1 MDLELALAI
10 EDETERML
18 SVVAV
23 IADAVRDLGYT
34 PVIVGGLAVQ
44 FWTYSPPRVRRTG
57 HRDAASQAVSLYL
70 SSELDRK
77 RLEER
82 AAQEALT
89 PSLAELIRLA
99 ERIQRGERVETWDLH
114 DIARKLR

>member
-1 MDLELALAI
+1 MVSPSSSGRTRLHEF
-10 EDETERML
+10 
-18 SVVAV
+18 VA
-23 IADAVRDLGYT
+23 
-34 PVIVGGLAVQ
+34 
-44 FWTYSPPRVRRTG
+44 TG